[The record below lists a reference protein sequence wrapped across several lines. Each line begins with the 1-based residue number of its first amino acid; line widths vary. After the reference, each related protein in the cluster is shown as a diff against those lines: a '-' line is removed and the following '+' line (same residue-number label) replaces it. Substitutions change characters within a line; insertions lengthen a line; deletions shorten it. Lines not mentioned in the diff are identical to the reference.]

1 MAHSIVS
8 ADEALKRLKEGNR
21 RYVDGLKGA
30 DRGNGRADAAVVPTE
45 LVEEQDPFAII
56 LGCSDARVPVETIF
70 DQGLGELFV
79 IRIAGNIVSPEVIG
93 SIEYAASL
101 LGTRLV
107 VVLGHTRCGAVQ
119 ASVSALQTG
128 ASDVSPHLQSI
139 IDHVTPSVEAVLS
152 AAEQSAAEED
162 SSAAGPPSTDEHSSA
177 NAPSPADRIIQR
189 AVRANVRASRAQLLR
204 DSKELET
211 LRRNEGL
218 QVVGAEYAVETG
230 AVEFLDE

>member
-8 ADEALKRLKEGNR
+8 ADEALKRLKDGNR
-21 RYVDGLKGA
+21 RYVAGLKSSNK
-30 DRGNGRADAAVVPTE
+30 GNGRADAGVVPTE
-45 LVEEQDPFAII
+45 LVEEQDPFAVI

-79 IRIAGNIVSPEVIG
+79 IRVAGNVVAPEIIG

-119 ASVSALQTG
+119 ASVDALSTRTSS
-128 ASDVSPHLQSI
+128 ASDKAAKNQEGGDAPSPHLQSI
-139 IDHVTPSVEAVLS
+139 IDRVMPSVQVVLAS
-152 AAEQSAAEED
+152 GED
-162 SSAAGPPSTDEHSSA
+162 MDEGTIA
-177 NAPSPADRIIQR
+177 RQ
-189 AVRANVRASRAQLLR
+189 AVRRNVRASTEQLLR

-211 LRRNEGL
+211 LHRNEGL
-218 QVVGAEYAVETG
+218 RVVGAEYAVETG
-230 AVEFLDE
+230 AVAFLDD